1 MMYLKK
7 YKNVYWFDFI
17 FLKETLCFYELFIY
31 TFKGIRVGLGYKF
44 IRWRNLINMVN
55 GKKKLSCENFK
66 FFAQKM
72 SEPSI
77 FVKKM
82 LNFYRVIFFSPFTN

>member
-31 TFKGIRVGLGYKF
+31 TFNLKALGWAEV
-44 IRWRNLINMVN
+44 INLLDDEI
-55 GKKKLSCENFK
+55 
-66 FFAQKM
+66 
-72 SEPSI
+72 
-77 FVKKM
+77 
-82 LNFYRVIFFSPFTN
+82 